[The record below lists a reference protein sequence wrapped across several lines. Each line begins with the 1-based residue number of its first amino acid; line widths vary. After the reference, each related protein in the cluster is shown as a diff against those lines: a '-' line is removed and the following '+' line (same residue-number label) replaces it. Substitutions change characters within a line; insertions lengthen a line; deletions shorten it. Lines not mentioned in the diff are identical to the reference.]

1 MSVFSASAP
10 HILNMYAAVRFLK
23 TTHFRSVLANVGASF
38 MAARPLLYL
47 MLVMACL
54 LGWVVPVQAQFG
66 GGINHSNWW
75 RNGATLDLDFR
86 QDRYWLNGVS
96 YTGIAN
102 LIAVSGVN
110 YSRTGS
116 ATYVDASGTVQTVAA
131 NVPRLTWE
139 TSGTGVP
146 LGLLSERAETNFLVR
161 SEEFDS
167 GSWIKQSS
175 VSVTA
180 NAGIAPNGLMTAD
193 LLTTDG
199 GGDNVRQVATLTSGT
214 TYTFSVFAKHVSGLS
229 RLALFVNFSSWND
242 STNRSVSFDLVS
254 KTVATGIPS
263 GISAA
268 RIEPYADNWSRLSIT
283 FTPEITNS
291 STGPIMS
298 AGFSGL
304 ASFLKW
310 GAQLEEANYP
320 TSYIPTV
327 GSTVTR
333 GNDVFQILDTAGGG
347 GWLNS
352 SAGTLLGEAFR
363 SGGRASIQNRMIA
376 LSHPSNGEWVLMFVN
391 GGNVS
396 QCRIDSLVDVTST
409 IVYNT
414 NVAAVTQPA
423 VIKLGCA
430 YAADNFRGAAN
441 ATLLALDTS
450 GAAPTDLTR
459 LEIGTGGGGSAFRW
473 DDTIQRVTYFP
484 TREPDHTLTD
494 YTR

>member
-1 MSVFSASAP
+1 MVQMQRRQGRSLHGPSWLAFFWITLGLLTGFAATPLHAQHAP
-10 HILNMYAAVRFLK
+10 LVN
-23 TTHFRSVLANVGASF
+23 RSD
-38 MAARPLLYL
+38 
-47 MLVMACL
+47 
-54 LGWVVPVQAQFG
+54 
-66 GGINHSNWW
+66 WW

-102 LIAVSGVN
+102 FIAVSGVN

-146 LGLLSERAETNFLVR
+146 LGLLSERLETNFLIR
-161 SEEFDS
+161 SEEFNS

-180 NAGIAPNGLMTAD
+180 NAGIAPDGLMTAD
-193 LLTTDG
+193 LVTTDG
-199 GGDNVRQVATLTSGT
+199 GGDNIRQVATLNSDT
-214 TYTFSVFAKHVSGLS
+214 TYTFSVFAKHVEGRN
-229 RLALFVNFSSWND
+229 RLALFVNFASWAD
-242 STNRSVSFDLVS
+242 STNRSVTFDLVS

-268 RIEPYADNWSRLSIT
+268 RIENFPNNWSRLSIT
-283 FTPEITNS
+283 FRPEVDGS

-298 AGFSGL
+298 AGPDGL

-310 GAQLEEANYP
+310 GAQLEASSYP

-333 GNDVFQILDTAGGG
+333 GNDIFQILDTAGGG

-352 SAGTLLGEAFR
+352 RAGTLLGEAFR

-391 GGNVS
+391 GGDVS

-409 IVYNT
+409 VVYNT
-414 NVAAVTQPA
+414 NVAAVTQPT

-430 YAADNFRGAAN
+430 YAADNFRAAAN
-441 ATLLALDTS
+441 ATLMALDTS

-484 TREPDHTLTD
+484 TREPDHTLGD